1 MSLKKYASTFLAIL
15 CVLWLAKAL
24 SAAGIPTEVKEC
36 VTFIYA
42 PGQQGSPMPNG
53 TGFFVGVSDTT
64 NKDRL
69 FGYLV
74 TARHVLLDQSGK
86 SFPEIFIRLNKKEGG
101 SELLRI
107 PLNGS
112 DAVPV
117 VTHPDDSVDIA
128 VLPLLPS
135 PDRFQLEVIPESMI
149 TTKEIFQKQKI
160 QEGDEVFFS
169 GMFMQFLGAARNYP
183 IVRFGRVAMVTD
195 EKIPFQ
201 GKMMDLYLLET
212 QSYGGNSGTPV
223 FFNLDP
229 SREANGGLVV
239 APRILLLAGIMMGSF
254 LDAQELRIAQRN
266 PVPVS
271 VANAGIAAVVP
282 AHHLEDILQSPRLAA
297 LRKAAK

>member
-1 MSLKKYASTFLAIL
+1 
-15 CVLWLAKAL
+15 VLSGAV
-24 SAAGIPTEVKEC
+24 IPAEVKEC
-36 VTFIYA
+36 VTFIFS
-42 PGQQGSPMPNG
+42 PGQQGSPVPNG
-53 TGFFVGVSDTT
+53 TGFFVGVSDPA

-74 TARHVLLDQSGK
+74 TAGHVLRDQNGK
-86 SFPEIFIRLNKKEGG
+86 FYSDVFVRLNKKDGG
-101 SELLRI
+101 SEMWRV
-107 PLNGS
+107 PLSGS

-135 PDRFQLEVIPESMI
+135 PDRFQVKVIPESMI
-149 TTKEIFQKQKI
+149 TTKELFQKQKI
-160 QEGDEVFFS
+160 QEGDEVFFT
-169 GMFMQFLGAARNYP
+169 GMFIQFLGAARNYP
-183 IVRFGRVAMVTD
+183 IMRFGRVAMVTD

-212 QSYGGNSGTPV
+212 QSYGGNSGAPV

-229 SREANGGLVV
+229 SRDASGSIVV

-282 AHHLEDILQSPRLAA
+282 AHYLEDILQSPRLVA
-297 LRKAAK
+297 LRKATK